1 MKFPR
6 LAGVAAPL
14 VLASTFSLLAPS
26 SAHAGNPLAPIWTGV
41 YVGFQGG
48 MNWSDLDTSFNSF
61 NTSAVSGGGHV
72 GFNLGLGPVVVG
84 IEADATLD
92 DVSFAYSTAGGG
104 SQNFDTDWSGT
115 LRGRIG
121 IPIGPALFYATAGY
135 AWTDVSIS
143 GQSGGGTSFS
153 GDHRFDGVVYG
164 IGAEAY
170 VFPNM
175 SVRLEALR
183 FDYSSDRLSFSGATG
198 GAEEFDP
205 SDTVVRAGITFH
217 LN

>member
-1 MKFPR
+1 MKFGR
-6 LAGVAAPL
+6 WTGVAAPM
-14 VLASTFSLLAPS
+14 VLAGSLSLIGGTA
-26 SAHAGNPLAPIWTGV
+26 AYAGDPLAPIWTGV
-41 YVGFQGG
+41 YVGVHGG
-48 MNWSDLDTSFNSF
+48 MKWTDVDTDISKFD
-61 NTSAVSGGGHV
+61 TSAVSGGGHI
-72 GFNLGLGPVVVG
+72 GFNLGLGAFVIG

-92 DVSFAYSTAGGG
+92 DVAFSYSTAGGG
-104 SQNFDTDWSGT
+104 SRNFDTDWSGT
-115 LRGRIG
+115 IRGRFG

-143 GQSGGGTSFS
+143 GREAGTSFS

-170 VFPNM
+170 VLPNL

-183 FDYSSDRLSFSGATG
+183 FDYSSNQLSIAGASSA
-198 GAEEFDP
+198 AEEFDP